1 MATENI
7 MMKAVKKG
15 GDRQQLHERL
25 RQHSLAAAKMV
36 KEEGGENDLIARICA
51 DPAFG
56 LTRAEVDALLDPAK
70 FTGRASQQTVEFNEE
85 YIQPILKENAGL
97 LGEHAQLSV

>member
-7 MMKAVKKG
+7 MMDAVKKG

-25 RQHSLAAAKMV
+25 REHSLAAARVV
-36 KEEGGENDLIARICA
+36 KEEGGENDLIDRICA

-56 LTRAEVDALLDPAK
+56 LSRGEIDALLDPMR
-70 FTGRASQQTVEFNEE
+70 FTGRATQQTVEFNRDF
-85 YIQPILKENAGL
+85 IQPILRDNADL
-97 LGEHAQLSV
+97 LGERAQLSV

>member
-15 GDRQQLHERL
+15 GDRQQLHESL
-25 RQHSLAAAKMV
+25 RQHSLAAARVV
-36 KEEGGENDLIARICA
+36 KEEGGENDLIDRICA

-56 LTRAEVDALLDPAK
+56 LSREEVDGLLDPAK
-70 FTGRASQQTVEFNEE
+70 FTGRAPQQTEEFNTRL
-85 YIQPILKENAGL
+85 IKPILEANAGL
-97 LGEHAQLSV
+97 LGERAQLSV